1 MEKNMYIKLKQ
12 DLAIAVKEKDY
23 EKIAELRKI
32 LDISDEQAKYFEEGL
47 TGYPTVDRPWDVYTK
62 GDFDPEKDIPN
73 MSIYQ
78 LALESNKENMKN
90 VALDLRTSK
99 NDFSK
104 GLKITYEN
112 LFSRVDD
119 SAKSSTVIGIK
130 PDDIIPLVVPNLPEA
145 RIAIYSNSKIGA
157 VSFPISPLMS
167 VNQLEKIIKENRIKN
182 LVIFDMF
189 YEKYA
194 PALKCDSL
202 ENIIMLDGTESLP
215 KSIQELLR
223 LKEFL
228 KGTKREL
235 YKGDKRII
243 PWYEYDKYKKD
254 HKGEIVPYYVDNHTA
269 AIIGTSGTT
278 GLSKGAMFSDRNINA
293 AALSYK
299 NGGLFKGNF
308 LDALIPSI
316 GYGISILHYQTV
328 DGKYVYLSPE
338 LLTTKFPDALLKLQP
353 DNYPG
358 GPVHYINIRNSGI
371 KDKMVKWE
379 NLISGGAT
387 LPKDLEKELNGVD
400 EGYEEYGDYDKLK
413 ELDALPI
420 NDSILVRQG
429 YGLTENVAVGTY
441 NKRGTY
447 KFGSIGIPMLY
458 ATIGIFKEGTDEE
471 LSYNE
476 KGEICITGPMVMQGY
491 LNNKDE
497 TEKTLKLHSDGK
509 VWIHTKDKGYMDE
522 TGHLFHVDR
531 FKNIFMRTGF
541 NVHPSSISNFIDTIP
556 GVSESAVIG
565 FEHPEEQCVPI
576 AFVVLDNNR
585 DKEMTE
591 EKMREKIMQ
600 ECVAN
605 LEQTSVPY
613 EIVFTNTLPINLGGK
628 VDQIRIAKES
638 GIDLMKDLKVKKK
651 VLKFEQ

>member
-1 MEKNMYIKLKQ
+1 MNKEMYQQLQQ
-12 DLAIAVKEKDY
+12 DLAKAVKEKDI
-23 EKIAELRKI
+23 EKISKI
-32 LDISDEQAKYFEEGL
+32 RQILNISDEQAKYFEKGL
-47 TGYPTVDRPWDVYTK
+47 TGYPSVDRPWEVYTK
-62 GDFDPEKDIPN
+62 GNFDEKKDIPN

-78 LALESNKENMKN
+78 LALESNKDNMKD
-90 VALDLRTSK
+90 VALDVRTSK

-104 GLKITYEN
+104 GLKITKKQ
-112 LFSRVDD
+112 LFSRIDD

-130 PDDIIPLVVPNLPEA
+130 PDEIVPLVVPNLPEA

-157 VSFPISPLMS
+157 VSYPISPLMS
-167 VNQLEKIIKENRIKN
+167 VNQLEKIIRENGIRN

-194 PALKCDSL
+194 PALKCGSL

-215 KSIQELLR
+215 KAIQELLR

-228 KGTKREL
+228 KGTKKDL
-235 YKGDKRII
+235 YKEDKRII
-243 PWYEYDKYKKD
+243 PWYEYDKYRKD
-254 HKGEIVPYYVDNHTA
+254 CKEEIEPFYADNHTA

-278 GLSKGAMFSDRNINA
+278 GSSKGAMFSDRNINA

-299 NGGLFKGNF
+299 NGALFKGNF

-316 GYGISILHYQTV
+316 GYGISLLHYQTI

-338 LLTTKFPDALLKLQP
+338 LLTTKFPEALLKLQP
-353 DNYPG
+353 DNFPG

-371 KDKMVKWE
+371 KDKMQTWE

-400 EGYEEYGDYDKLK
+400 EGYEEYLDYDKLG
-413 ELDALPI
+413 ELEKLPV
-420 NDSILVRQG
+420 NDNILVRQG
-429 YGLTENVAVGTY
+429 YGLTEDVAVGTY

-458 ATIGIFKEGTDEE
+458 TTIGIFKEGTDEE
-471 LSYNE
+471 LPYNE
-476 KGEICITGPMVMQGY
+476 NGEICITGPMVMKGY
-491 LNNKDE
+491 LNNEEE
-497 TEKTLKLHSDGK
+497 TKKALMLHRDGK

-556 GVSESAVIG
+556 GVSESVVIG
-565 FEHPEEQCVPI
+565 FKHPQEQCVPI
-576 AFVVLDNNR
+576 AFVVLDNDR

-591 EKMREKIMQ
+591 ENMRKKIMQ
-600 ECVAN
+600 ECIAN

-613 EIVFTNTLPINLGGK
+613 EVVFTNALPINLGGK
-628 VDQIRIAKES
+628 VDQMRIVKES
-638 GIDLMKDLKVKKK
+638 EIDLMKNPKVKKRL
-651 VLKFEQ
+651 LKFEQ

>member
-1 MEKNMYIKLKQ
+1 MSNEKNLK
-12 DLAIAVKEKDY
+12 KK
-23 EKIAELRKI
+23 
-32 LDISDEQAKYFEEGL
+32 
-47 TGYPTVDRPWDVYTK
+47 TGYPTIDRPWDVYTK
-62 GDFDPEKDIPN
+62 GDFNEEKDIPD

-78 LALESNKENMKN
+78 LALESNRDNMKN

-112 LFSRVDD
+112 LFSRIDD
-119 SAKSSTVIGIK
+119 SAKSSKVIGINS
-130 PDDIIPLVVPNLPEA
+130 DEIVPLVVPNLPEA
-145 RIAIYSNSKIGA
+145 RIAIYSNSMIGA
-157 VSFPISPLMS
+157 ISYPISPLMS
-167 VNQLEKIIKENRIKN
+167 VNQLGRIIEENGIKN
-182 LVIFDMF
+182 LVIFDKF

-194 PALKCDSL
+194 SALKCSSL

-228 KGTKREL
+228 LGTKRNL
-235 YKGDKRII
+235 YRDDKRII
-243 PWYEYDKYKKD
+243 PWYEFEKLKKY
-254 HKGEIVPYYVDNHTA
+254 HKEKIIPYYKDNHIA

-316 GYGISILHYQTV
+316 GYGISLLHYQTI

-338 LLTTKFPDALLKLQP
+338 LLTTKFPEALLKLQP
-353 DNYPG
+353 DNFPG

-371 KDKMVKWE
+371 MDKMGKWE

-387 LPKDLEKELNGVD
+387 LPKELEKELNGVD
-400 EGYEEYGDYDKLK
+400 VGYEEYGDYEKLLESNEMPVNDK
-413 ELDALPI
+413 
-420 NDSILVRQG
+420 ILVRQG

-471 LSYNE
+471 LPYNVN
-476 KGEICITGPMVMQGY
+476 GEICITGPMVMQGY
-491 LNNKDE
+491 LNNTEETQKALKKHKD
-497 TEKTLKLHSDGK
+497 GRIW
-509 VWIHTKDKGYMDE
+509 VHTKDKGYMDE
-522 TGHLFHVDR
+522 TGHVFHVDR

-541 NVHPSSISNFIDTIP
+541 NVHPSSISNFINTIP
-556 GVSESAVIG
+556 GVAECVVIG

-576 AFVVLDNNR
+576 AFVVLNDEKMNN
-585 DKEMTE
+585 MTE
-591 EKMREKIMQ
+591 EQMRKKIME
-600 ECVAN
+600 ECIAN

-613 EIVFTNTLPINLGGK
+613 DIVFTNTLPINLGGK
-628 VDQIRIAKES
+628 VDQIRIVKES
-638 GIDLMKDLKVKKK
+638 EIDLMKDHKVKKR
-651 VLKFEQ
+651 VLKFE